1 MPDPIKR
8 AEKVH
13 IDELSWKATS
23 TVQWFLENRSTTHPI
38 THNNEIEVF
47 ICGEKAFADIAEKI
61 KAAKHSIDICC
72 WGFDPGMELV
82 RDGAAWPRGDTYG
95 DLLIAAGKGD
105 GKNKPKVKIRLLVW
119 YSMIGSPAALNMP
132 GHSHGTHPWRDVGG
146 IDEAGKISAKRS
158 VALLQEHQGTPKV
171 TLFAAGTPNR
181 GTGAI
186 RAVTPE
192 LLSAI
197 AREEYCHSWYKAA
210 FAGLLEGIT
219 IQTRAGDPAFIEK
232 SLASE
237 KYKPGGLG
245 ELEAERKGMV
255 SVGTHHQKTLL
266 IDYDYMGGANA
277 VGYVKGLN
285 SVTDYWDTEEHLIEN
300 PMRECGG
307 EREAREAVQVE
318 QGKRADIGFKTFKPY
333 RDYACRISGGAL
345 ASVHANFVRAW
356 VRAGGTALANE
367 LATIPSALKRE
378 GIQGAHSSIQIIR
391 TQPEEQD
398 KTAKEMY
405 FLATDTAA
413 LATGYIYIENQYFQY
428 QEWAE
433 RLIQARKNVMALW
446 KAAGPATGKTKGDMP
461 LLHVFI
467 VMPVAERGQM
477 VPRTYDTLAV
487 LGQQAGMTGQSDLI
501 DKENKQVHTGLSRDD
516 MGRPTGAVYVKP
528 TVVEYANGI
537 DKPSIAALE
546 SKYGLKVAVAMLQT
560 SGMDVKERRMR
571 YREIYIHS
579 KLLLVDDSFFSL
591 GSANL
596 NQRSM
601 AVDSEINLAT
611 NNAKQATDLR
621 RNIWGK
627 LSGGT
632 VDGKSGSPT
641 EIAEAFLK
649 WTETMAI
656 NLGLKRIAKPITGF
670 LLPLEDN
677 RSATV
682 RLG

>member
-1 MPDPIKR
+1 MADPIKR
-8 AEKVH
+8 TEKVH
-13 IDELSWKATS
+13 IDELSCKATS
-23 TVQWFLENRSTTHPI
+23 TVQWFLENRSTTHPV
-38 THNNEIEVF
+38 THNNELKVF
-47 ICGEKAFADIAEKI
+47 ICGETAFADIAEKI

-82 RDGAAWPRGDTYG
+82 RDEGKKTWPRGETYG
-95 DLLIAAGKGD
+95 DLLIAAGKG
-105 GKNKPKVKIRLLVW
+105 KPKVRIRLLVW
-119 YSMIGSPAALNMP
+119 YTPGVSELAKNMP
-132 GHSHGTHPWRDVGG
+132 GHSHGTNPWRYVSGST
-146 IDEAGKISAKRS
+146 EADQIGAKRS
-158 VALLQEHQGTPKV
+158 VALLQEKYRTPAVTLRAVGTPARGGGAV
-171 TLFAAGTPNR
+171 GT
-181 GTGAI
+181 I
-186 RAVTPE
+186 TPE
-192 LLSAI
+192 SLSAM

-210 FAGLLEGIT
+210 FAGLLTGIS
-219 IQTRAGDPAFIEK
+219 IQTRAGAPAFIEK
-232 SLASE
+232 GLASE

-245 ELEAERKGMV
+245 ELEVERKGMV
-255 SVGTHHQKTLL
+255 WAGTHHQKTLL
-266 IDYDYMGGANA
+266 IDYDYMGGAKA

-285 SVTDYWDTEEHLIEN
+285 SVTDYWDTEDHLLED
-300 PMRECGG
+300 PKRECAG
-307 EREAREAVQVE
+307 EREAGEAVQVAK
-318 QGKRADIGFKTFKPY
+318 GKKADAGFKTFKPY

-345 ASVHANFVRAW
+345 ASVYANFVRAW
-356 VRAGGTALANE
+356 GRAGGDTICDDLE
-367 LATIPSALKRE
+367 TIPSALKRK
-378 GIQGAHSSIQIIR
+378 GIPGAHSSIQIVR

-413 LATGYIYIENQYFQY
+413 NATGYLYIENQYFQY

-433 RLIQARKNVMALW
+433 RLIQARKNVMARW
-446 KAAGPATGKTKGDMP
+446 KAASPAAGKTKGDMP

-487 LGQQAGMTGQSDLI
+487 LGQQAGMTGQSELI
-501 DKENKQVHTGLSRDD
+501 DKENKRVHTGVSRDD
-516 MGRPTGAVYVKP
+516 MGKPTGAVYAKP

-537 DKPSIAALE
+537 DKPSVAALE
-546 SKYGLKVAVAMLQT
+546 QKYGLKVAVAMLQS
-560 SGMDVKERRMR
+560 SGYDQRRVR

-611 NNAKQATDLR
+611 NDARRAKDLR
-621 RNIWGK
+621 QKIWGK

-632 VDGKSGSPT
+632 VDGKNGSPA
-641 EIAEAFLK
+641 EIAEAFGD
-649 WTETMAI
+649 WTITMKV
-656 NLGLKRIAKPITGF
+656 NLQRKLESQPMTGF
-670 LLPLEDN
+670 LLPLQDN
-677 RSATV
+677 RSATL

>member
-8 AEKVH
+8 TEKVH
-13 IDELSWKATS
+13 IDELSCKATS
-23 TVQWFLENRSTTHPI
+23 TVQWFLENRSKTHPV
-38 THNNEIEVF
+38 THNNELEVF

-61 KAAKHSIDICC
+61 KAAKQSIDICC

-82 RDGAAWPRGDTYG
+82 RNEGTTWPRGETYG
-95 DLLIAAGKGD
+95 DLLIAAGKGA
-105 GKNKPKVKIRLLVW
+105 GKDKPGVKIRLLVW
-119 YSMIGSPAALNMP
+119 YSKVLSPLAMNMP
-132 GHSHGTHPWRDVGG
+132 GHSHGTDPWRCVGG
-146 IDEAGKISAKRS
+146 SNEARQIGAKRS
-158 VALLQEHQGTPKV
+158 VSLLQEQKRKPK
-171 TLFAAGTPNR
+171 LKLLPL
-181 GTGAI
+181 
-186 RAVTPE
+186 E
-192 LLSAI
+192 LLSLTMAVVNPKAPESLETM
-197 AREEYCHSWYKAA
+197 AREEYCHNWYKAA
-210 FAGLLEGIT
+210 FSNLLDGIT
-219 IQTRAGDPAFIEK
+219 IQTRAGDPASIEI
-232 SLASE
+232 SLGSE

-245 ELEAERKGMV
+245 ELEVEREGMLKG
-255 SVGTHHQKTLL
+255 GTHHQKTLL
-266 IDYDYMGGANA
+266 IDYNYMDGAKA

-285 SVTDYWDTEEHLIEN
+285 SVTDYWDTEDHLIED
-300 PMRECGG
+300 PKREFGG
-307 EREAREAVQVE
+307 KRETGEAVQVE
-318 QGKRADIGFKTFKPY
+318 AGKKADTGFRTFKPY

-356 VRAGGTALANE
+356 GRAGGDTNFDDLE
-367 LATIPSALKRE
+367 TIPAALKRK
-378 GIQGAHSSIQIIR
+378 GIPGSHSSIQIIR

-405 FLATDTAA
+405 CLATDTAA
-413 LATGYIYIENQYFQY
+413 NATGYLYIENQYFQY

-433 RLIQARKNVMALW
+433 RLIQARKNVMARW

-467 VMPVAERGQM
+467 VMPVAERPQM

-487 LGQQAGMTGQSDLI
+487 LGQQAGMTEQSDLI
-501 DKENKQVHTGLSRDD
+501 DKENRRVGIVVSSGG
-516 MGRPTGAVYVKP
+516 MVYTKPKP

-546 SKYGLKVAVAMLQT
+546 QKYGLKVAVAMLQT
-560 SGMDVKERRMR
+560 SGLDGRRMR

-611 NNAKQATDLR
+611 NDASRAKDLR
-621 RNIWGK
+621 QKIWGK
-627 LSGGT
+627 LSGCT
-632 VDGKSGSPT
+632 VDAKSGSPA
-641 EIAEAFLK
+641 EIKEAFREWVK
-649 WTETMAI
+649 TMA
-656 NLGLKRIAKPITGF
+656 NNLKRKRSSQPMTGF
-670 LLPLEDN
+670 LLPLQDN
-677 RSATV
+677 RSATL

>member
-1 MPDPIKR
+1 MADPIKR
-8 AEKVH
+8 TEKVH
-13 IDELSWKATS
+13 IDELSCKATS
-23 TVQWFLENRSTTHPI
+23 TVQWFLENRSTTHPV
-38 THNNEIEVF
+38 THNNELKVF
-47 ICGEKAFADIAEKI
+47 ICGETAFADIAKEI

-82 RDGAAWPRGDTYG
+82 RDEGKKTWPRGETYG
-95 DLLIAAGKGD
+95 DLLIAAGKGKD
-105 GKNKPKVKIRLLVW
+105 KVRIRLLVW
-119 YSMIGSPAALNMP
+119 YSKIGSPAALNMP
-132 GHSHGTHPWRDVGG
+132 GYSHGTNPWRSVGG
-146 IDEAGKISAKRS
+146 STEADQIGAKRS
-158 VALLQEHQGTPKV
+158 VALLQEKYRTPAVTLRAVGTP
-171 TLFAAGTPNR
+171 AR
-181 GTGAI
+181 GTGAVGTI
-186 RAVTPE
+186 TPE
-192 LLSAI
+192 SLSEM
-197 AREEYCHSWYKAA
+197 AREEYCHNWYRAA
-210 FAGLLEGIT
+210 FAGLLTGIS

-245 ELEAERKGMV
+245 DLEAERTGMV
-255 SVGTHHQKTLL
+255 RVGTHHQKTLL
-266 IDYDYMGGANA
+266 IDYDYKGGAKA

-285 SVTDYWDTEEHLIEN
+285 LVTDYWDTEDHLIED
-300 PMRECGG
+300 PKRECGG
-307 EREAREAVQVE
+307 EREAGEAVQVDE
-318 QGKRADIGFKTFKPY
+318 GKKADAGFKTFKPY

-345 ASVHANFVRAW
+345 ASVYANFVRAW
-356 VRAGGTALANE
+356 GRAGGDTLCDDLE
-367 LATIPSALKRE
+367 TIPSALKRK
-378 GIQGAHSSIQIIR
+378 GIPGAHSSIQIVR

-413 LATGYIYIENQYFQY
+413 NATGYLYIENQYFQY

-433 RLIQARKNVMALW
+433 RLIQARKNVMARW
-446 KAAGPATGKTKGDMP
+446 KAACPAAGKTKGDMP

-467 VMPVAERGQM
+467 VMPVAERDQM

-487 LGQQAGMTGQSDLI
+487 LGQQAGMTGQSELI
-501 DKENKQVHTGLSRDD
+501 DKENKGVHTGVSRGG
-516 MGRPTGAVYVKP
+516 MVYTKPKP

-546 SKYGLKVAVAMLQT
+546 QKYGLKVAVAMLQS
-560 SGMDVKERRMR
+560 SGYDQRRVR

-601 AVDSEINLAT
+601 AVDSELNLAT
-611 NNAKQATDLR
+611 NDARRAKELR
-621 RNIWGK
+621 QKIWGK

-632 VDGKSGSPT
+632 VDGKNGSPS
-641 EIAEAFLK
+641 EIAGEFLK

-656 NLGLKRIAKPITGF
+656 NLGLKRTSKPMTGF

-677 RSATV
+677 RSATL

>member
-8 AEKVH
+8 TEKVH
-13 IDELSWKATS
+13 IDELSCKATS

-38 THNNEIEVF
+38 THNNELKVF
-47 ICGEKAFADIAEKI
+47 VCGEKAFADIAMQI

-82 RDGAAWPRGDTYG
+82 RDEGKTTWPRGETYG
-95 DLLIAAGKGD
+95 DLLIAAGKGKD
-105 GKNKPKVKIRLLVW
+105 KVRIRLLVW
-119 YSMIGSPAALNMP
+119 YTPGVSNLAKNMP
-132 GHSHGTHPWRDVGG
+132 GYSHGTNPWRSIGG
-146 IDEAGKISAKRS
+146 STEADLIGAKRS
-158 VALLQEHQGTPKV
+158 VALLQEKDRTPALTLSTVGTPV
-171 TLFAAGTPNR
+171 R
-181 GTGAI
+181 GTGAVGSI
-186 RAVTPE
+186 TPE
-192 LLSAI
+192 SLSAM
-197 AREEYCHSWYKAA
+197 AREEYCHNWYKAA
-210 FAGLLEGIT
+210 FSNLLTGIT

-232 SLASE
+232 SLANE

-245 ELEAERKGMV
+245 DLEAERKGMV
-255 SVGTHHQKTLL
+255 WAGTHHQKTLL
-266 IDYDYMGGANA
+266 IDYDYRNGAKA

-285 SVTDYWDTEEHLIEN
+285 SVTDYWDTEDHLIEDPN
-300 PMRECGG
+300 RECGG
-307 EREAREAVQVE
+307 ERETAEAVQV
-318 QGKRADIGFKTFKPY
+318 GKGKKADVGFKTFKPY
-333 RDYACRISGGAL
+333 RDYACRISGAAL
-345 ASVHANFVRAW
+345 ASVQANFVRAW
-356 VRAGGTALANE
+356 DRTGGISFHE
-367 LATIPSALKRE
+367 DLATIPSALKRK
-378 GIQGAHSSIQIIR
+378 GIPGAHSSIQIIR

-405 FLATDTAA
+405 FMATDVAA
-413 LATGYIYIENQYFQY
+413 AATGYLYIENQYFQY

-433 RLIQARKNVMALW
+433 RLIQARKNVMARW

-487 LGQQAGMTGQSDLI
+487 LGQQAGMTGQSALI
-501 DKENKQVHTGLSRDD
+501 DKENKRVHTGVSRDD
-516 MGRPTGAVYVKP
+516 MGRPTGAVYTKP

-546 SKYGLKVAVAMLQT
+546 QKYGLKVAVAMLQT
-560 SGMDVKERRMR
+560 SGYDQRRVR

-611 NNAKQATDLR
+611 NDAKQAADLR
-621 RNIWGK
+621 RKIWGK

-632 VDGKSGSPT
+632 VDGKNGSPA
-641 EIAEAFLK
+641 EIAQAFFD
-649 WTETMAI
+649 WTETMTA
-656 NLGLKRIAKPITGF
+656 NLQRKLDSQPMTGF
-670 LLPLEDN
+670 LLPLQDN
-677 RSATV
+677 RSATL

>member
-8 AEKVH
+8 TEKVH
-13 IDELSWKATS
+13 IDELSCKATS
-23 TVQWFLENRSTTHPI
+23 TVQWFLENRSTTHPV
-38 THNNEIEVF
+38 THNNELEVF
-47 ICGEKAFADIAEKI
+47 VCGEKAFADIAKEI

-82 RDGAAWPRGDTYG
+82 RSEGTTWPRGETYG
-95 DLLIAAGKGD
+95 DLLIAAGKGN
-105 GKNKPKVKIRLLVW
+105 GKDKPKVTIRLLVW
-119 YSMIGSPAALNMP
+119 HSKVGSPLALNMP
-132 GHSHGTHPWRDVGG
+132 GHSHGINPWRCVGG
-146 IDEAGKISAKRS
+146 SNEASKIGAKRS
-158 VALLQEHQGTPKV
+158 VALLQEQYKKPKL
-171 TLFAAGTPNR
+171 TLLPVGLLS
-181 GTGAI
+181 
-186 RAVTPE
+186 RAMTVARPSTPE
-192 LLSAI
+192 SLETM
-197 AREEYCHSWYKAA
+197 AREEYCHNWYKAA

-219 IQTRAGDPAFIEK
+219 IETRAGNPSFIEK

-245 ELEAERKGMV
+245 ELEVEREGMLRI
-255 SVGTHHQKTLL
+255 GTHHQKTLL
-266 IDYDYMGGANA
+266 IDYDYMGGAKA

-285 SVTDYWDTEEHLIEN
+285 SVTDYWDTEDHLIEN
-300 PMRECGG
+300 PKRECGG
-307 EREAREAVQVE
+307 EREASEAVQVE
-318 QGKRADIGFKTFKPY
+318 EGKKADAGFKTFKPY

-345 ASVHANFVRAW
+345 ACVHANFVHAW
-356 VRAGGTALANE
+356 GRAGGDTLCDDLKN
-367 LATIPSALKRE
+367 IPSALKRK
-378 GIQGAHSSIQIIR
+378 GIPGAHSSIQIIR

-413 LATGYIYIENQYFQY
+413 LATGYLYIENQYFQY

-433 RLIQARKNVMALW
+433 RLIQARKNVMARW
-446 KAAGPATGKTKGDMP
+446 KAACPAAGKTKGDMP

-487 LGQQAGMTGQSDLI
+487 LGQQAGMTGQSTLI
-501 DKENKQVHTGLSRDD
+501 DKENKGVHTVVSRGG
-516 MGRPTGAVYVKP
+516 MVYTKPKP

-546 SKYGLKVAVAMLQT
+546 RKYGLKVAVAMLQT
-560 SGMDVKERRMR
+560 SGMDGRRMR

-611 NNAKQATDLR
+611 NDARRAKELR
-621 RNIWGK
+621 QKIWGK

-632 VDGKSGSPT
+632 ADGKSGSPA
-641 EIAEAFLK
+641 EIAEAFRK
-649 WTETMAI
+649 WEETMTL
-656 NLGLKRIAKPITGF
+656 NLGLKRISKPMTGF

-677 RSATV
+677 RSATL
-682 RLG
+682 RFG

>member
-8 AEKVH
+8 AENVH
-13 IDELSWKATS
+13 IDELSGKATS
-23 TVQWFLENRSTTHPI
+23 TVQWFLENRSKTHPV
-38 THNNEIEVF
+38 THNNELEVF
-47 ICGEKAFADIAEKI
+47 VCGEKAFVDIAENI
-61 KAAKHSIDICC
+61 KAAKGSIDICC

-82 RDGAAWPRGDTYG
+82 RDGTAWPRGDTYG
-95 DLLIAAGKGD
+95 DLLIAAGKR
-105 GKNKPKVKIRLLVW
+105 KVKIRLLVW
-119 YSMIGSPAALNMP
+119 YSKIGSPAALNMP
-132 GHSHGTHPWRDVGG
+132 GHSHGTHPWRYVSGSN
-146 IDEAGKISAKRS
+146 EAEKIGAKRS
-158 VALLQEHQGTPKV
+158 ASLILEHEKTPKV
-171 TLFAAGTPNR
+171 TLLAAGTPNR
-181 GTGAI
+181 GTGAVH
-186 RAVTPE
+186 AVTPE
-192 LLSAI
+192 LLSAM

-210 FAGLLEGIT
+210 FAGLLNGIS
-219 IQTRAGDPAFIEK
+219 IQTRAGVPAFIEK

-245 ELEAERKGMV
+245 ELEAEREGMV
-255 SVGTHHQKTLL
+255 RVGTHHQKTLL
-266 IDYDYMGGANA
+266 IDYGYMGGAKA
-277 VGYVKGLN
+277 VGYIKGLN

-300 PMRECGG
+300 PKRECGG
-307 EREAREAVQVE
+307 TREAGEAVQVG
-318 QGKRADIGFKTFKPY
+318 QDKKADAGFKTFKPY

-345 ASVHANFVRAW
+345 AGVHANFVRAW
-356 VRAGGTALANE
+356 GRAGGDTLADDLE
-367 LATIPSALKRE
+367 TIPPKLKRK
-378 GIQGAHSSIQIIR
+378 GIPGAHSSIQIIR

-413 LATGYIYIENQYFQY
+413 NATGYLYIENQYFQY

-433 RLIQARKNVMALW
+433 RLIQARKNVMARW

-560 SGMDVKERRMR
+560 SGKDGRRMR

-611 NNAKQATDLR
+611 NDARRATDLR
-621 RNIWGK
+621 RKIWGK

-632 VDGKSGSPT
+632 VDGKNGSPA
-641 EIAEAFLK
+641 EVAEAFHK
-649 WTETMAI
+649 WKETMDI
-656 NLGLKRIAKPITGF
+656 NLGKKRVSKPMTGF

-677 RSATV
+677 RSATL

>member
-8 AEKVH
+8 TEKVH
-13 IDELSWKATS
+13 IDELSCKATS
-23 TVQWFLENRSTTHPI
+23 TVQWFLENRSATHPV
-38 THNNEIEVF
+38 THNNELEVF
-47 ICGEKAFADIAEKI
+47 ICGENAFRDIAEKI

-82 RDGAAWPRGDTYG
+82 RDQGRATWPRGETYG
-95 DLLIAAGKGD
+95 DLLIAAGKR
-105 GKNKPKVKIRLLVW
+105 KVKIRLLVW
-119 YSMIGSPAALNMP
+119 YSKIGSPAALNMP
-132 GHSHGTHPWRDVGG
+132 GYSHGTNPWRCFGG
-146 IDEAGKISAKRS
+146 SNEAGQIGAKRS
-158 VALLQEHQGTPKV
+158 VSLLQEEYRKPAV
-171 TLFAAGTPNR
+171 TLFAAGTPAR

-186 RAVTPE
+186 RSITPE
-192 LLSAI
+192 LLSAM
-197 AREEYCHSWYKAA
+197 AREEYCHNWYKAA
-210 FAGLLEGIT
+210 FAGLLTGIS

-245 ELEAERKGMV
+245 DLEAERDGMV
-255 SVGTHHQKTLL
+255 RVGTHHQKTLL
-266 IDYDYMGGANA
+266 IDYDYMGGAKA

-285 SVTDYWDTEEHLIEN
+285 SVTDYWDTENHWIED
-300 PMRECGG
+300 PKRECGG
-307 EREAREAVQVE
+307 KRETREAVQVDE
-318 QGKRADIGFKTFKPY
+318 GKKADAGFRTFKPY
-333 RDYACRISGGAL
+333 RDYACRICGGAL

-356 VRAGGTALANE
+356 GRAGGDILCDDLGTV
-367 LATIPSALKRE
+367 PSALKRR
-378 GIQGAHSSIQIIR
+378 GIPGAHSSIQIVR
-391 TQPEEQD
+391 TQPEEND

-405 FLATDTAA
+405 FLATDVAA
-413 LATGYIYIENQYFQY
+413 AATGYLYIENQYFQY

-433 RLIQARKNVMALW
+433 RLIQARKNVMARW
-446 KAAGPATGKTKGDMP
+446 KAAAPAAGKTKGDMP

-467 VMPVAERGQM
+467 VMPVAERSQM

-501 DKENKQVHTGLSRDD
+501 DRENKRVHTGVSRDD
-516 MGRPTGAVYVKP
+516 MGKPTGAHYARP
-528 TVVEYANGI
+528 MVVEYANGI

-546 SKYGLKVAVAMLQT
+546 QKYGLKVAVAMLQT
-560 SGMDVKERRMR
+560 SGYDQRRLR

-601 AVDSEINLAT
+601 AVDSELNLAT
-611 NNAKQATDLR
+611 NDARRAKELR
-621 RNIWGK
+621 QKIWGK

-632 VDGKSGSPT
+632 VDGKNGSPA
-641 EIAEAFLK
+641 EVAEAFLK
-649 WTETMAI
+649 WTETMTT
-656 NLGLKRIAKPITGF
+656 NLQRKLDAHPMTGF
-670 LLPLEDN
+670 LLPLQDN
-677 RSATV
+677 RSATL

>member
-13 IDELSWKATS
+13 IDELSGKATS
-23 TVQWFLENRSTTHPI
+23 TVQWFLENRSKTHPV
-38 THNNEIEVF
+38 THNNELEVF
-47 ICGEKAFADIAEKI
+47 VCGETAFADIAEKI
-61 KAAKHSIDICC
+61 KAAKGSIDICC
-72 WGFDPGMELV
+72 WGGDPGMELV
-82 RDGAAWPRGDTYG
+82 RNGTAWPRGDTYG
-95 DLLIAAGKGD
+95 DLLIAAGKR
-105 GKNKPKVKIRLLVW
+105 KVKIRLLVW
-119 YSMIGSPAALNMP
+119 YSKIGSPAALNMP
-132 GHSHGTHPWRDVGG
+132 GHSHGTHPWRYVSGS
-146 IDEAGKISAKRS
+146 DEAKKIGAKRS
-158 VALLQEHQGTPKV
+158 ASLILEHEKTPKV
-171 TLFAAGTPNR
+171 TLLAAGTPNR
-181 GTGAI
+181 GTGAVN
-186 RAVTPE
+186 AVTPE
-192 LLSAI
+192 SLSAM

-210 FAGLLEGIT
+210 FAGLLQGIT
-219 IQTRAGDPAFIEK
+219 IQTRAGAPAFIEK

-245 ELEAERKGMV
+245 ELEAEREGMV
-255 SVGTHHQKTLL
+255 RVGTHHQKTLL
-266 IDYDYMGGANA
+266 IDYDYMGGAKA

-285 SVTDYWDTEEHLIEN
+285 SVTDYWDTEDHLIED
-300 PMRECGG
+300 PKRECGG
-307 EREAREAVQVE
+307 KREAAEAVQVG
-318 QGKRADIGFKTFKPY
+318 QDKKADTGFKTFKPY

-345 ASVHANFVRAW
+345 AGVHANFVRAW
-356 VRAGGTALANE
+356 GRAGGDTLSDDLE
-367 LATIPSALKRE
+367 TIPPMLKRK
-378 GIQGAHSSIQIIR
+378 GIPGAHSSIQIIR

-413 LATGYIYIENQYFQY
+413 NATGYLYIENQYFQY

-433 RLIQARKNVMALW
+433 RLIRARKNVMALW

-501 DKENKQVHTGLSRDD
+501 DKENKRVHTGLSRDD

-528 TVVEYANGI
+528 AVVEYANGI

-560 SGMDVKERRMR
+560 SGMDGRRMR

-611 NNAKQATDLR
+611 NDDRRAKDLR
-621 RNIWGK
+621 RKIWAK

-632 VDGKSGSPT
+632 VDGKNGSPA
-641 EIAEAFLK
+641 EIAQEFLK
-649 WTETMAI
+649 WTQAMTI
-656 NLGLKRIAKPITGF
+656 NSKRKDNAQPMNGF
-670 LLPLEDN
+670 LLPLQDN
-677 RSATV
+677 RSATL

>member
-13 IDELSWKATS
+13 IDEVSAKATS
-23 TVQWFLENRSTTHPI
+23 TVQWFLENRSKTHPV
-38 THNNEIEVF
+38 THNNELEVF
-47 ICGEKAFADIAEKI
+47 VCGEEAFADIANNI
-61 KAAKHSIDICC
+61 KAAKDSIDICC

-82 RDGAAWPRGDTYG
+82 RDRTAWPRGDTYG
-95 DLLIAAGKGD
+95 DLLIAAGKR
-105 GKNKPKVKIRLLVW
+105 KVKIRLLVW
-119 YSMIGSPAALNMP
+119 YSKIGSPPALNMP
-132 GHSHGTHPWRDVGG
+132 GHSHGTHPWRYVSGSN
-146 IDEAGKISAKRS
+146 EAEKIGAKRS
-158 VALLQEHQGTPKV
+158 ASLILEHERTPKV
-171 TLFAAGTPNR
+171 TLLAAGTPNR
-181 GTGAI
+181 GTGAVN
-186 RAVTPE
+186 AVTPE
-192 LLSAI
+192 LLSAM

-210 FAGLLEGIT
+210 FAGLLKGIT
-219 IQTRAGDPAFIEK
+219 IQTRAGVPAFIEK

-245 ELEAERKGMV
+245 KLEAEREGMV
-255 SVGTHHQKTLL
+255 HVGTHHQKTLL
-266 IDYDYMGGANA
+266 IDYDYMGGAKA

-300 PMRECGG
+300 PKRECGG
-307 EREAREAVQVE
+307 KREADEAVQVG
-318 QGKRADIGFKTFKPY
+318 QDKKADAGFKTFKPY

-345 ASVHANFVRAW
+345 AGVHANFVRAW
-356 VRAGGTALANE
+356 GRAGGDTLADNLE
-367 LATIPSALKRE
+367 NIPSTLKRK
-378 GIQGAHSSIQIIR
+378 GIPGAHSSIQIIR

-413 LATGYIYIENQYFQY
+413 NATGYLYIENQYFQY

-467 VMPVAERGQM
+467 VMPVAERSQM

-487 LGQQAGMTGQSDLI
+487 LGQQAGMTGQSNMI
-501 DKENKQVHTGLSRDD
+501 DKENKQVYTGLSRDD

-560 SGMDVKERRMR
+560 SGMDGRRVR

-611 NNAKQATDLR
+611 NDARRATNLR
-621 RNIWGK
+621 RKIWGK

-632 VDGKSGSPT
+632 VDGKSGSPA
-641 EIAEAFLK
+641 EIAQAFFD
-649 WTETMAI
+649 WTKTMDI
-656 NLGLKRIAKPITGF
+656 NLGRKLNSQPMIGF
-670 LLPLEDN
+670 LLPLQDN
-677 RSATV
+677 RSATL

>member
-13 IDELSWKATS
+13 IDELSGKATS
-23 TVQWFLENRSTTHPI
+23 TVQWFLENRSGTHPV
-38 THNNEIEVF
+38 THNNQLEVF

-61 KAAKHSIDICC
+61 KAAKDAIDICC

-82 RDGAAWPRGDTYG
+82 RDGTAWPRGDTYG
-95 DLLIAAGKGD
+95 DLLIAAGKR
-105 GKNKPKVKIRLLVW
+105 KVKIRLLVW
-119 YSMIGSPAALNMP
+119 YSKIGSPAALNMP
-132 GHSHGTHPWRDVGG
+132 GHSHGTHPWRYVSGS
-146 IDEAGKISAKRS
+146 DEAEKISAKRS
-158 VALLQEHQGTPKV
+158 ASLILEHDRTPKV
-171 TLFAAGTPNR
+171 TLLAAGTPNR
-181 GTGAI
+181 GTA
-186 RAVTPE
+186 AVNSVSPE
-192 LLSAI
+192 SLSAM

-210 FAGLLEGIT
+210 FAGLLQGIT
-219 IQTRAGDPAFIEK
+219 VRTRAGAPAFIEK

-245 ELEAERKGMV
+245 ELEAEREGMV
-255 SVGTHHQKTLL
+255 RVGTHHQKTLL
-266 IDYDYMGGANA
+266 IDYDYLGGAKA

-285 SVTDYWDTEEHLIEN
+285 SVTDYWDTEDHLIEN
-300 PMRECGG
+300 SKRECGG
-307 EREAREAVQVE
+307 KREAVEAVQVG
-318 QGKRADIGFKTFKPY
+318 QNKKADAGFKTFKPY

-345 ASVHANFVRAW
+345 AGVHANFVRAW
-356 VRAGGTALANE
+356 ARAGGDALADDLE
-367 LATIPSALKRE
+367 TIPPTLKRK
-378 GIQGAHSSIQIIR
+378 GIPGAHSSIQIVR

-413 LATGYIYIENQYFQY
+413 NATGYLYIENQYFQY

-487 LGQQAGMTGQSDLI
+487 LGQQSGMTGQSDLI
-501 DKENKQVHTGLSRDD
+501 DKENKKVHTGLSRDD

-560 SGMDVKERRMR
+560 SGMDGRRMR

-611 NNAKQATDLR
+611 NDARRAKDLR
-621 RNIWGK
+621 RKIWGK

-632 VDGKSGSPT
+632 VDGKNGSPA
-641 EIAEAFLK
+641 EVAEAFLK
-649 WTETMAI
+649 WTQTMAI
-656 NLGLKRIAKPITGF
+656 NSKRKNYTQPMNGF
-670 LLPLEDN
+670 LLPLQDN
-677 RSATV
+677 RSATL

>member
-8 AEKVH
+8 TEKVH
-13 IDELSWKATS
+13 IDELSCKATS
-23 TVQWFLENRSTTHPI
+23 TVQWFLENRSKTHPV
-38 THNNEIEVF
+38 THNNELEVF

-82 RDGAAWPRGDTYG
+82 RGEGTTWPRGETYG
-95 DLLIAAGKGD
+95 DLLIAAGKR
-105 GKNKPKVKIRLLVW
+105 KPKVRIRLLVW
-119 YSMIGSPAALNMP
+119 YSKIGSPAALNMP
-132 GHSHGTHPWRDVGG
+132 GYSHGTNPWRSVGG
-146 IDEAGKISAKRS
+146 SNEADQIGAKRS
-158 VALLQEHQGTPKV
+158 VALLQEKYRTPAVTLRAVGTPARGSGAV
-171 TLFAAGTPNR
+171 GT
-181 GTGAI
+181 I
-186 RAVTPE
+186 TPE
-192 LLSAI
+192 SLSAM
-197 AREEYCHSWYKAA
+197 AREEYCHNWYRAA
-210 FAGLLEGIT
+210 FAGLLTGIS
-219 IQTRAGDPAFIEK
+219 IQTRAGDPALIEK

-245 ELEAERKGMV
+245 DLEAERTGMV
-255 SVGTHHQKTLL
+255 KVGTHHQKTLL
-266 IDYDYMGGANA
+266 IDYDYMGGAKA

-285 SVTDYWDTEEHLIEN
+285 SVTDYWDTEDHLIED
-300 PMRECGG
+300 PKRECGG
-307 EREAREAVQVE
+307 KRESAEAVQVDE
-318 QGKRADIGFKTFKPY
+318 GKKADAGFRTFKPY

-345 ASVHANFVRAW
+345 ACVHANFVRAW
-356 VRAGGTALANE
+356 GRAGGDTLCDDLE
-367 LATIPSALKRE
+367 TIPSALKRK
-378 GIQGAHSSIQIIR
+378 GIPGAHSSIQIVR

-413 LATGYIYIENQYFQY
+413 NATGYLYIENQYFQY

-433 RLIQARKNVMALW
+433 RLIQARKNVMARW
-446 KAAGPATGKTKGDMP
+446 KAACPAAGKTKGDMP

-467 VMPVAERGQM
+467 VMPVAERKQM

-487 LGQQAGMTGQSDLI
+487 LGQQAGMTGQSELI
-501 DKENKQVHTGLSRDD
+501 DKENKRVHTGVSRDD
-516 MGRPTGAVYVKP
+516 MGKPTGAVYAKP

-537 DKPSIAALE
+537 DKPSVAALE
-546 SKYGLKVAVAMLQT
+546 QKYGLKVAVAMLQT
-560 SGMDVKERRMR
+560 SGYDQRRVR

-611 NNAKQATDLR
+611 NDARRAKDLR
-621 RNIWGK
+621 QKIWGK

-632 VDGKSGSPT
+632 VDGKSGSAA
-641 EIAEAFLK
+641 EIAQAFK
-649 WTETMAI
+649 DWTNIMKV
-656 NLGLKRIAKPITGF
+656 NLRQKLNAQPMTGF
-670 LLPLEDN
+670 LLPLQDN
-677 RSATV
+677 RSATL

>member
-8 AEKVH
+8 TEKVH
-13 IDELSWKATS
+13 IDELSCKATS
-23 TVQWFLENRSTTHPI
+23 TVQWFLENRSATHPV
-38 THNNEIEVF
+38 THNNELEVF
-47 ICGEKAFADIAEKI
+47 VCGENAFRDIAEKI

-82 RDGAAWPRGDTYG
+82 RDQGKETWPRGETYG
-95 DLLIAAGKGD
+95 DLLIAAGKR
-105 GKNKPKVKIRLLVW
+105 KPKVRIRLLVW
-119 YSMIGSPAALNMP
+119 YTPGVSELAKNMP
-132 GHSHGTHPWRDVGG
+132 GYSHGTNPWRSVGG
-146 IDEAGKISAKRS
+146 STEADQIGARRS
-158 VALLQEHQGTPKV
+158 VALLQEKYRTPAVTLRAVGTP
-171 TLFAAGTPNR
+171 GR
-181 GTGAI
+181 GTGAVGT
-186 RAVTPE
+186 VTQE
-192 LLSAI
+192 SLSAM

-210 FAGLLEGIT
+210 FAGLLTGIS
-219 IQTRAGDPAFIEK
+219 IQTRAGAPEFIQK
-232 SLASE
+232 GLASE

-245 ELEAERKGMV
+245 DLEAERTGMV
-255 SVGTHHQKTLL
+255 MAGTHHQKTLL
-266 IDYDYMGGANA
+266 IDYDYMGGAKA

-285 SVTDYWDTEEHLIEN
+285 SVTDYWDTEDHWIED
-300 PMRECGG
+300 PKRECAG
-307 EREAREAVQVE
+307 EREVGEAVQVDE
-318 QGKRADIGFKTFKPY
+318 GKKADTGFKTFKPY

-345 ASVHANFVRAW
+345 ACVHANFVRAW
-356 VRAGGTALANE
+356 GRAGGDTLLGDLE
-367 LATIPSALKRE
+367 TIPSALKRK
-378 GIQGAHSSIQIIR
+378 GIPGAHSSVQIVR

-413 LATGYIYIENQYFQY
+413 NATGYLYIENQYFQY

-433 RLIQARKNVMALW
+433 RLIQARKNVMARW
-446 KAAGPATGKTKGDMP
+446 KAACPAAGKTKGDMP

-467 VMPVAERGQM
+467 VMPVAERAQM

-487 LGQQAGMTGQSDLI
+487 LGQQAGMTGQSALI
-501 DKENKQVHTGLSRDD
+501 DKENKHVHAVV
-516 MGRPTGAVYVKP
+516 GRGGMVYTKPKP

-546 SKYGLKVAVAMLQT
+546 QKYGLKVAVAMLQA
-560 SGMDVKERRMR
+560 SGYDQRRMR

-611 NNAKQATDLR
+611 NDAKRAKDLR
-621 RNIWGK
+621 QKIWGK
-627 LSGGT
+627 LSGGM
-632 VDGKSGSPT
+632 VDGKNGAPA
-641 EIAEAFLK
+641 EIKEAFREWVK
-649 WTETMAI
+649 TMKT
-656 NLGLKRIAKPITGF
+656 NLERKRNSQSMTGF

-677 RSATV
+677 RSATL

>member
-13 IDELSWKATS
+13 IDELSGKATS
-23 TVQWFLENRSTTHPI
+23 TVQWFLENRSRTHPV
-38 THNNEIEVF
+38 THNNELEVF
-47 ICGEKAFADIAEKI
+47 VCGEKAFADITEKI

-82 RDGAAWPRGDTYG
+82 RGEGTTWPRGETYG
-95 DLLIAAGKGD
+95 DLLIAAGKR
-105 GKNKPKVKIRLLVW
+105 KPKVKIRLLVW
-119 YSMIGSPAALNMP
+119 YSKIGSPAAMNMP
-132 GHSHGTHPWRDVGG
+132 GHSHGANPWRYVSGST
-146 IDEAGKISAKRS
+146 EADQIGARRS
-158 VALLQEHQGTPKV
+158 VALLQEKYRTPALTVRAIGTPV
-171 TLFAAGTPNR
+171 R
-181 GTGAI
+181 GTGAVGAI
-186 RAVTPE
+186 TPE
-192 LLSAI
+192 SLSAM

-210 FAGLLEGIT
+210 FAGLLTGIS
-219 IQTRAGDPAFIEK
+219 IQTRAGDPAFIEQ

-245 ELEAERKGMV
+245 DLEAERTGMV
-255 SVGTHHQKTLL
+255 GVGTHHQKTLL
-266 IDYDYMGGANA
+266 IDYDYMGGAKA
-277 VGYVKGLN
+277 VGYVEGLN
-285 SVTDYWDTEEHLIEN
+285 SVTDYWDTEDHLIED
-300 PMRECGG
+300 PKRECGG
-307 EREAREAVQVE
+307 KREAAEAVQVDE
-318 QGKRADIGFKTFKPY
+318 GKKADAGFKTFKPY

-345 ASVHANFVRAW
+345 AGVHANFVRAW
-356 VRAGGTALANE
+356 GRAGGDTLADDLE
-367 LATIPSALKRE
+367 SIPSKLQRK
-378 GIQGAHSSIQIIR
+378 GIPGAHSSIQIIR

-413 LATGYIYIENQYFQY
+413 NATGYLYIENQYFQY

-433 RLIQARKNVMALW
+433 RLIRARKNVMALW

-487 LGQQAGMTGQSDLI
+487 LGQQAGMTGQSYLI
-501 DKENKQVHTGLSRDD
+501 DKENKRVHTGLSRDD

-560 SGMDVKERRMR
+560 SGMDGRRMR

-611 NNAKQATDLR
+611 NDARRATDLR
-621 RNIWGK
+621 RKIWGK

-632 VDGKSGSPT
+632 VDGRNGSPA
-641 EIAEAFLK
+641 EIAEAFRK
-649 WTETMAI
+649 WKETMDI
-656 NLGLKRIAKPITGF
+656 NLEKKRVSKPMTGF

-677 RSATV
+677 RSATL